1 MSFKFMKK
9 SAEPATTPELQL
21 VENENLKHLAIATE
35 ASSAPGVEQKETYVN
50 MINPSLAPTCSTEV
64 VPRTIESPDEDEA
77 NQIVKNNRVKK
88 PSRGPFRLKQLSLT
102 RSKSKVLK
110 SLAASEL
117 ASASGE
123 DKLNTERHKA
133 VTSSTRSSRLKK
145 FFMLPQADPSR
156 KQQTDVSL
164 KNLRHVL

>member
-1 MSFKFMKK
+1 MKK

-21 VENENLKHLAIATE
+21 VENENLKHLAITTE
-35 ASSAPGVEQKETYVN
+35 ASSAPSVEQKETYVN

-64 VPRTIESPDEDEA
+64 VPRSVESPDEDDA

-102 RSKSKVLK
+102 RSKSKMLK

-123 DKLNTERHKA
+123 EKLNTERH

>member
-9 SAEPATTPELQL
+9 SNEPAITPELQL
-21 VENENLKHLAIATE
+21 VENENLKHLAIATD

-64 VPRTIESPDEDEA
+64 LPRTVESPDDDDM
-77 NQIVKNNRVKK
+77 NQVMKNRVKK

-102 RSKSKVLK
+102 RSKSKKLK
-110 SLAASEL
+110 SLAASEF
-117 ASASGE
+117 ASPSGE
-123 DKLNTERHKA
+123 EKLNHERHKPLN
-133 VTSSTRSSRLKK
+133 SSTRSSRLKR

-164 KNLRHVL
+164 KNMRHVL